1 MDVDSTPDRQGM
13 TIIELV
19 VALAIIALLASLLM
33 PAVQSS
39 RTTARRLQCI
49 SKLKQLT
56 LGVINYEGVYGSVP
70 IFFSR
75 QYGDTSYERSGFF
88 FSLFPFI
95 GIENS
100 REARRIPLLTCP
112 ADSPVS
118 SARSGLSY
126 VVNAGP
132 IMAER
137 QVHELNGIV
146 HWPAYFNGDRDF
158 VSFSDI
164 SDGLSS
170 TACLSEQLSTLINPS
185 SAADANPAIRYSWQV
200 NVPIGIT
207 PSMAEIE
214 NYVQHCEAGP
224 TILYPLRLGGAH
236 DWPSSDG
243 NLDSLYAH
251 AMRPNT
257 PLCES
262 TLGGIRIWGG
272 PATSAHPSGVNLSL
286 MDGSCRFIN
295 EAIDRDVWRA
305 LGTRDGNDKP
315 Q

>member
-1 MDVDSTPDRQGM
+1 MDVDYTPEREGV
-13 TIIELV
+13 TVIELV
-19 VALAIIALLASLLM
+19 VALAIIGLLASIIM

-39 RTTARRLQCI
+39 RTTARRLQC
-49 SKLKQLT
+49 SSQLKQLA
-56 LGVINYEGVYGSVP
+56 LGVINYEGAHGSVP
-70 IFFSR
+70 YFYSR
-75 QYGDTSYERSGFF
+75 QYGETAYERSGFF
-88 FSLFPFI
+88 FSLFPFV

-112 ADSPVS
+112 ADSQVS

-126 VVNAGP
+126 LVNAGP
-132 IMAER
+132 IMAEG
-137 QVHELNGIV
+137 EWYKLNGIV
-146 HWPAYFNGDRDF
+146 HSPPYYEGERAV

-170 TACLSEQLSTLINPS
+170 TACLSERLSVLYNPS
-185 SAADANPAIRYSWQV
+185 SAADATPATRYSWQV
-200 NVPIGIT
+200 NVLYTT
-207 PSMAEIE
+207 PVSMSHVED
-214 NYVQHCEAGP
+214 YVKHCEEGP
-224 TILYPLRLGGAH
+224 RDLYSLILGGAN

-243 NLDSLYAH
+243 SPDCFYAH

-262 TLGGIRIWGG
+262 ALGGFHIWGS